1 MEEQRIVAVV
11 SLAKGFSLAV
21 VEIVTEDIVAPTE
34 GEEAEVDEEPSTG
47 GGHLPRLSE
56 PSGQR
61 AGSHIEGNVFY
72 TTEISLGLGALRL
85 YDVGCR

>member
-34 GEEAEVDEEPSTG
+34 GEEAEVDE
-47 GGHLPRLSE
+47 
-56 PSGQR
+56 
-61 AGSHIEGNVFY
+61 
-72 TTEISLGLGALRL
+72 
-85 YDVGCR
+85 